1 MMVYNPAEVLKFR
14 EQKALFFR
22 RNRNA
27 PLRANEVTGMRYF
40 AVSSD
45 YVFNASLELF
55 EAEQR
60 VWLATSLGDAEAYFR
75 YARACFVFEG
85 EEHCLTVYLPEGSDD
100 ASRVFIP
107 FTDLTNAVS
116 SYEGGRYVEA
126 SPEGAELKLD
136 FNFAYNPYCA
146 YSERFR
152 CPIPPAEN
160 ALGFSVKAGEMKY
173 ER

>member
-1 MMVYNPAEVLKFR
+1 MMAYNPAEVLKFR

-27 PLRANEVTGMRYF
+27 PLRGNEVTGMRYF
-40 AVSSD
+40 SVSAD
-45 YVFNASLELF
+45 YVFNARLELF

-60 VWLATSLGDAEAYFR
+60 VWLATSTGDAEAYFR
-75 YARACFVFEG
+75 YARACFVFEA
-85 EEHCLTVYLPEGSDD
+85 EEYCLTVFLPEGSED

-107 FTDLTNAVS
+107 FTDLTNAVT
-116 SYEGGRYVEA
+116 SYEGGRYLEA
-126 SPEGAELKLD
+126 SPEGDMLKLD

-152 CPIPPAEN
+152 CPIPPTEN
-160 ALGFSVKAGEMKY
+160 ALGFFVKAGEMNY